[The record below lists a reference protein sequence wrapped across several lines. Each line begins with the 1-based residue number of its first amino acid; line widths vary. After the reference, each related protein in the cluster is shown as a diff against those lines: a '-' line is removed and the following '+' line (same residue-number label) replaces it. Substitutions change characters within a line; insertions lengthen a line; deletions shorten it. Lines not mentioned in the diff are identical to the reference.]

1 MDVNQN
7 KERAQQEYLLAR
19 KYSKDALSIWEK
31 GGDYFLIFKKQH
43 KRLQHWK
50 SIMSTAPVLALT
62 IAFIPVCIAEY
73 YFSREIYRDINEIS
87 PWAIA
92 LGFICIG
99 IVISEF
105 LVYKLFSQK
114 REWKM
119 YEMRHQNELNNFE
132 TNESI
137 NSKVKT
143 YANLM
148 FILGLIL
155 ASGIIF
161 LLYKFS
167 VFRVD
172 QEVAA
177 GRQNPFGVQDYLPVG
192 LYLFEILTGF
202 FVWYTIRLFYLIIK
216 VYVYKKMLY
225 NAKLKCAEL
234 STMAIKKLE
243 DAEEFGLNLFDE
255 DTKPEKDFCTA
266 AYRNK
271 ESVFSDDECFFTEP
285 QILSNTISFIIK
297 NKGNTVPDCKVF
309 IKTEF
314 KYLESKSTNSDGLVT
329 FKFDSFPNDAV
340 IDIELTRIDPT
351 ENKPIERVEHGSYAL
366 NQNSPIIIDWG

>member
-148 FILGLIL
+148 FIIGLIL

-167 VFRVD
+167 VARVD
-172 QEVAA
+172 KEVAA
-177 GRQNPFGVQDYLPVG
+177 G
-192 LYLFEILTGF
+192 
-202 FVWYTIRLFYLIIK
+202 
-216 VYVYKKMLY
+216 
-225 NAKLKCAEL
+225 AKIPL
-234 STMAIKKLE
+234 
-243 DAEEFGLNLFDE
+243 
-255 DTKPEKDFCTA
+255 
-266 AYRNK
+266 
-271 ESVFSDDECFFTEP
+271 
-285 QILSNTISFIIK
+285 
-297 NKGNTVPDCKVF
+297 
-309 IKTEF
+309 EF
-314 KYLESKSTNSDGLVT
+314 KIICQLVCIYL
-329 FKFDSFPNDAV
+329 KF
-340 IDIELTRIDPT
+340 
-351 ENKPIERVEHGSYAL
+351 
-366 NQNSPIIIDWG
+366 